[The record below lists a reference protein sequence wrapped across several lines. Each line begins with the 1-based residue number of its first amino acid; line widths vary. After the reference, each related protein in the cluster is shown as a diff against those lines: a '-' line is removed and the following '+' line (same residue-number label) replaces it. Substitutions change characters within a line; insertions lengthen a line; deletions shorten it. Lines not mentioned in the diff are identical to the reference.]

1 MSGES
6 IVNSA
11 KTPERD
17 LGWSRQF
24 GLEAERPARDGL
36 RGKGGR
42 RRQERPTQK
51 GALGADGGV
60 AGGGGPPFVQARG
73 VGPGRGPPD
82 TR

>member
-24 GLEAERPARDGL
+24 GLEAERTARDGL

-42 RRQERPTQK
+42 RRQERPRRR
-51 GALGADGGV
+51 GLWALTGELQAKEGRPLCRREELVQGV
-60 AGGGGPPFVQARG
+60 VHLTLA
-73 VGPGRGPPD
+73 
-82 TR
+82 